1 MCKANNFFK
10 KYSTNSAMPPIDDGI
25 STGNRR
31 SHEFKVEGVCPS
43 LHKSRTIF
51 VLDPFAF
58 QCGSRCYDTDVTV
71 AK

>member
-1 MCKANNFFK
+1 
-10 KYSTNSAMPPIDDGI
+10 MPPIDDGI